1 MGLSLLSP
9 KDSHLQREM
18 WEADDTAAHAG
29 RELMLFMRAVM
40 LFMKFKANFNAQ
52 LSVQKP

>member
-9 KDSHLQREM
+9 KDSHLQRET
-18 WEADDTAAHAG
+18 WEADDMAAHAG
-29 RELMLFMRAVM
+29 RELM

>member
-18 WEADDTAAHAG
+18 WETDGITAHAG
-29 RELMLFMRAVM
+29 RE
-40 LFMKFKANFNAQ
+40 Q
-52 LSVQKP
+52 